1 MPVAQRQ
8 YFLLVLPFAAALGGV
23 ALTQFM
29 DFVGTRFNLRHYLL
43 HAWLGCCSLTTA
55 WHFID
60 AYRGWSPDWGQEE
73 LEDARPDAVRQKLNY
88 VLEATPPEATVLN
101 GWSSGGA
108 FRKPAFF
115 FIHREAKE
123 IMREADYQRLA
134 AVLAERSLG
143 AVAQLVE
150 IEVA

>member
-1 MPVAQRQ
+1 M
-8 YFLLVLPFAAALGGV
+8 
-23 ALTQFM
+23 
-29 DFVGTRFNLRHYLL
+29 
-43 HAWLGCCSLTTA
+43 
-55 WHFID
+55 
-60 AYRGWSPDWGQEE
+60 
-73 LEDARPDAVRQKLNY
+73 EDARPDAVRQKLNY

-134 AVLAERSLG
+134 AVLAERSIQPELIDYDG
-143 AVAQLVE
+143 ELHRMPVNIQQE
-150 IEVA
+150 IGKNYTLTGVGTLWRLKRG